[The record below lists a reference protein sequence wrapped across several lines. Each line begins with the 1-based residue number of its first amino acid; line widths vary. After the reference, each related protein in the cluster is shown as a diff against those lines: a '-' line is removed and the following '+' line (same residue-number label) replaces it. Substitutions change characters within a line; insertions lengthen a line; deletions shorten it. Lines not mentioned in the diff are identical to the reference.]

1 MGQTF
6 RAATVTD
13 AIRQAKEEL
22 GPDALILE
30 VRRSAFD
37 GGVEIVAATGQT
49 GEFPVTGNGRTGP
62 LPRIDALAA
71 LRRRASR
78 TGSAPNGTEGESDVG
93 RSWGPDDLDV
103 DFIRQYGVSERL
115 ASDLAMACGA
125 GSALRRHAAVTH
137 VLQRRISTEDLVGTG
152 HERVVAA
159 LVGPSGVGKTT
170 TIAKLAAI
178 FSATRGRRVALVTTD
193 TYRVGGIAQLKTFA
207 EILQLPFY
215 TVYTR
220 EDLDHALEETAE
232 ADLVLVDTPGCNPY
246 DAAML
251 KEMRNLI
258 ASNTPVTCYLT
269 LAMTGDFDELIAASQ
284 RFALLNPAGL
294 IATKLDETRRAPAV
308 IGLVEQTRLPL
319 TYTCAGPLVPDDIAV
334 ASPAALAD
342 LLLSAMEY
350 RYQRELVRQ

>member
-6 RAATVTD
+6 RAVTVTD

-78 TGSAPNGTEGESDVG
+78 TGSAPNGTAGEPDVG

-215 TVYTR
+215 TLYTR

-258 ASNTPVTCYLT
+258 ASNPPVTCYLT
-269 LAMTGDFDELIAASQ
+269 LAMTGDFDELI
-284 RFALLNPAGL
+284 
-294 IATKLDETRRAPAV
+294 
-308 IGLVEQTRLPL
+308 
-319 TYTCAGPLVPDDIAV
+319 
-334 ASPAALAD
+334 
-342 LLLSAMEY
+342 
-350 RYQRELVRQ
+350 

>member
-1 MGQTF
+1 
-6 RAATVTD
+6 
-13 AIRQAKEEL
+13 
-22 GPDALILE
+22 
-30 VRRSAFD
+30 FD

-78 TGSAPNGTEGESDVG
+78 TGSAPNGTSGESDIG

-178 FSATRGRRVALVTTD
+178 FSATRGRRAALVTTD
-193 TYRVGGIAQLKTFA
+193 TYRVGGIAQLKTSA
-207 EILQLPFY
+207 ETLQLPFY
-215 TVYTR
+215 TLYTR
-220 EDLDHALEETAE
+220 EDLDHALEQTAE
-232 ADLVLVDTPGCNPY
+232 SDLVLVDTPGCNPY

-251 KEMRNLI
+251 REMRNLI
-258 ASNTPVTCYLT
+258 GSNTPVTCYLT